1 MKKEGFVSIEDVKD
15 KREPHGKLVSCEW
28 NSYSSGMSMFSA
40 VTDNRTLKI
49 TENGWVIEN
58 EHKQEG
64 TCHTKK
70 LYRADDDMINKIAL
84 IAERENLT
92 AWDELY
98 IDSQKDPRPMVLDYS
113 SSAAIVLVYNDSA
126 VGGRPKVSFNIQIDL
141 ANFFGGGSVIDE
153 ITQMFR
159 NAMNDQ
165 ALISSEELPV
175 ERRGPFMGMGI
186 AENVQQP
193 EESDNILSDGTWKCP
208 ECGFEGN
215 TGKYCPQ
222 CGSPRK

>member
-1 MKKEGFVSIEDVKD
+1 MKKEGFVSIEDVKGN
-15 KREPHGKLVSCEW
+15 KVEHGELVLCEW

-40 VTDNRTLKI
+40 VTDNRTLKK

-58 EHKQEG
+58 EHKQEA
-64 TCHTKK
+64 TSHTKK

-84 IAERENLT
+84 IAERENLP

-113 SSAAIVLVYNDSA
+113 SSAAIVLVYDDSS
-126 VGGRPKVSFNIQIDL
+126 VGGRPYVRFYIQFDL
-141 ANFFGGGSVIDE
+141 ASFFGGGSVIDE
-153 ITQMFR
+153 ITQMFKE
-159 NAMNDQ
+159 AMNDQ

-175 ERRGPFMGMGI
+175 NRRGAFGPGGFMGMVI
-186 AENVQQP
+186 PQTQQQG
-193 EESDNILSDGTWKCP
+193 EGTWVCS
-208 ECGFEGN
+208 ECGCSGN